1 MAVNMDKAI
10 NWFKSKVGKV
20 TYSMSGSRNGSDGT
34 GDCSGMVVTALYNG
48 GASKPAW
55 LYNTDSMHDY
65 LIANGFELVAFN
77 KSWNMQKGDVI
88 ITGLKGQST
97 GAAGHTAIAVDGNNI
112 IDCAWYGSTAVNAVR
127 VHSETDMPYYG
138 SDIAFYVYRL
148 KNDGSE
154 TAVKPKPTP
163 EKPSN
168 GATVKH
174 RGTFI
179 NGDTAIQ
186 VRIGSAGLSAIR
198 GGMLPAGASVIYN
211 GTSVKDGYE
220 WVHYTGYTGDKL
232 FLPVKPIGKALW
244 GTIK

>member
-48 GASKPAW
+48 GASKPSW

-65 LIANGFELVAFN
+65 LIANGFQLISFN

-127 VHSETDMPYYG
+127 IHSETDMPYHVG
-138 SDIAFYVYRL
+138 FYVYRL
-148 KNDGSE
+148 KNGGNT
-154 TAVKPKPTP
+154 TAAKPKPTP
-163 EKPSN
+163 ARPSN
-168 GATVKH
+168 GATVKN

-186 VRIGSAGLSAIR
+186 VRIGSAGLSAR
-198 GGMLPAGASVIYN
+198 KGGMLPAFASVIYN

-220 WVHYTGYTGDKL
+220 WIHYIGYSGDKL
-232 FLPVKPIGKALW
+232 FLPVKPVGKALW